1 MEKSPR
7 KSSAVTIVLEAGE
20 RAQLEGWSRSR
31 NLPHSLVQRAQIV
44 LLAADGKQN
53 LQIAEH
59 VGMNRI
65 NVGKWRRRYAADEIG
80 GLYDQL
86 RAGRPRS
93 IADEQI
99 SELLE
104 LTLRRKPK
112 GSTHWSTR
120 SLAKQTGISHS
131 TVHRVWRAFGLQPHR
146 TKSFTLSTVV
156 ATT

>member
-65 NVGKWRRRYAADEIG
+65 NVGRG
-80 GLYDQL
+80 C
-86 RAGRPRS
+86 
-93 IADEQI
+93 
-99 SELLE
+99 
-104 LTLRRKPK
+104 PK
-112 GSTHWSTR
+112 VIT
-120 SLAKQTGISHS
+120 ICF
-131 TVHRVWRAFGLQPHR
+131 TV
-146 TKSFTLSTVV
+146 S
-156 ATT
+156 